1 MGWPDD
7 DILRATMTG
16 LESGLRVLHIAAT
29 PLQVRESSD
38 SAAEVLRDPSLR
50 DYDRIPVTENGRI
63 VGVLERSPGV
73 RDGCCGKH
81 MRRLDDSILI
91 SAEEPLT
98 KLLPLLQHSPYRL
111 VLRGPEIQG
120 IVTRSDIAKLPVR
133 VLVFTLITQLEMVM
147 ADLIRK
153 RCPSHK
159 QWLLLLSPGR
169 REKLTEKEQKSK
181 EENLNLP
188 LLELTDFCDKRT
200 IVKKLLKLPND
211 FEEALVDI
219 EKLRNTLAHAG
230 DYAQDAERLRDFL
243 DRLRLAQK
251 WIDELSART
260 SSVTQ

>member
-1 MGWPDD
+1 MGWLDD

-38 SAAEVLRDPSLR
+38 SAAEVLRDSSLK

-63 VGVLERSPGV
+63 VGVLERSPSV
-73 RDGCCGKH
+73 LDGCCGKH
-81 MRRLDDSILI
+81 MRRLDESILI

-111 VLRGPEIQG
+111 VLRGPEIRG

-133 VLVFTLITQLEMVM
+133 VLAFALLTHLEMVM
-147 ADLIRK
+147 AEVIRAQ
-153 RCPSHK
+153 CPSEE
-159 QWLLLLSPGR
+159 QWRLLLSAGR
-169 REKLTEKEQKSK
+169 RQKLDEKQGKSG
-181 EENLNLP
+181 EENLSLP

-200 IVKKLLKLPND
+200 IVKKLLKLSD
-211 FEEALVDI
+211 EFEESLVDI

-230 DYAQDAERLRDFL
+230 DYAQDAGGLRNFL
-243 DRLRLAQK
+243 DRLRLTQRC
-251 WIDELSART
+251 IDELSAHLT
-260 SSVTQ
+260 PG